1 MRKINI
7 EDVLDLTAY
16 EKMRKEYRP
25 KIMAIKDKRR
35 IHVGPKAT
43 YLFENYD
50 TMWYQV
56 QEMTRAER
64 IVEEEGIQ
72 GELNAYNELIPDK
85 HQLSASLMIEIS
97 DVEERKN
104 FLGKIVDL
112 PQHALLSINGEQ
124 IKGIFDPRQGSEDK
138 LSSVQYVKF
147 NLSAEQVD
155 KFRGT
160 DSVVG
165 LEFDHP
171 AYSSKSDL
179 TVEQKE
185 TLYQDLVAD

>member
-1 MRKINI
+1 MRKLCV
-7 EDVLDLTAY
+7 EDILDLTTY
-16 EKMRKEYRP
+16 EKQRKDFRP
-25 KIMAIKDKRR
+25 KIIAVKNQRR

-64 IVEEEGIQ
+64 IVEEEAIQ
-72 GELNAYNELIPDK
+72 GEIDVYNELIPDK
-85 HQLSASLMIEIS
+85 NQLCASLLIEIS

-112 PQHALLSINGEQ
+112 PSHTFLSVNGDKIFAE
-124 IKGIFDPRQGSEDK
+124 FDPRQGSEDK
-138 LSSVQYVKF
+138 LSAVQYVKF
-147 NLSAEQVD
+147 NLSDEQANN
-155 KFRGT
+155 FREIGST
-160 DSVVG
+160 IA

-171 AYSSKSDL
+171 EYSDEHIL
-179 TVEQKE
+179 TPEQKE
-185 TLYQDLVAD
+185 ILHQDLVAD

>member
-1 MRKINI
+1 MKKIHVQDI
-7 EDVLDLTAY
+7 LDLTAY
-16 EKMRKEYRP
+16 EKLRNEFRP
-25 KIMAIKDKRR
+25 KIMAIKNQRR

-72 GELNAYNELIPDK
+72 GELNVYNELIPEK
-85 HQLSASLMIEIS
+85 NQLSASLLIEIS
-97 DVEERKN
+97 DVEERKS

-112 PQHALLSINGEQ
+112 PDHTYLKVGGDKILAE
-124 IKGIFDPRQGSEDK
+124 FDPRQGSEDK

-147 NLSAEQVD
+147 NLSDEQAN
-155 KFRGT
+155 KFQELGAT
-160 DSVVG
+160 IILG
-165 LEFDHP
+165 FDHP
-171 AYSSKSDL
+171 EYSSEHTL
-179 TVEQKE
+179 TPEQIE
-185 TLYQDLVAD
+185 ILHQDFVAD